1 MTTIVQAHTAFRWT
15 AVLAAVLTLEAV
27 LPGLGAETKAG
38 KKAPAEKPAEQ
49 PAKKPRVKV
58 TISKETTYVTGP
70 LRKDGYVDYVAALN
84 ERCGRGVTPENNAA
98 MLFWKAA
105 GPAEIPKANRER
117 FFKMLGTPPLPEQGD
132 YFVPLDAYVKR
143 LQDAGKLP
151 ASQPGKEAMEAFS
164 KQESQ
169 AMERPWS
176 RKEFPVLADWL
187 AANEKPLAI
196 LAEACKCPRCYEPA
210 TCEDMI
216 APIGDFSPA
225 LEQHREFARV
235 LLRRAML
242 RLGEGTVDEAWED
255 LLNCH
260 RLARLVGQRPMLI
273 DALVAVAIDGMACS
287 GDRVFLQHARLRAAQ
302 AVKLRNDLAR
312 LPTLVN
318 MADTFDVGERFVL
331 LDCMS
336 TAARKG
342 LVSVMESLN
351 NGKPVE
357 TTMPLANLT
366 DSVMIDWNV
375 VLRTANPWYDR
386 MAAAYR
392 KPTQAERKAAIRK
405 IDEEALQFA
414 VAARDM
420 RSLAWSALANPRR
433 ATSQQL
439 GRVLVSVF
447 LPAISAVADADDR
460 AVMRF
465 DLVKL
470 AFALAAYRADHGAYP
485 AKLTDLVPKYVA
497 QVPKDIF
504 VDADLHY
511 RRKGDGYLLYS
522 VGANGKDDGGRGYE
536 DQTVDEP
543 CDDLVVRMPGAGK

>member
-1 MTTIVQAHTAFRWT
+1 MTLLQAHSAFRWT

-27 LPGLGAETKAG
+27 LPGLAAETQAG

-58 TISKETTYVTGP
+58 TISRETTYITGP

-84 ERCGRGVTPENNAA
+84 ERCRQGVTPENNAA
-98 MLFWKAA
+98 VLFWKAA

-151 ASQPGKEAMEAFS
+151 ASQPGKEAMEAFL

-169 AMERPWS
+169 AIERPWS

-196 LAEACKCPRCYEPA
+196 LAEACKCPRCYDPVA
-210 TCEDMI
+210 GGDMI
-216 APIGDFSPA
+216 SAAFPTLQQYRG
-225 LEQHREFARV
+225 FARV
-235 LLRRAML
+235 LVIRAML
-242 RLGEGTVDEAWED
+242 RLDEGNVEQGWED

-260 RLARLVGQRPMLI
+260 RLARLVGQRPMLV
-273 DALVAVAIDGMACS
+273 DALVAMAIEGMACS
-287 GDRVFLQHARLRAAQ
+287 GDRTFLQHARLTAAQ
-302 AVKLRNDLAR
+302 AVKMRNDLGN
-312 LPTLVN
+312 LPPLVDL
-318 MADTFDVGERFVL
+318 AAAFDLGERFLSLDFVSTGARQGLAEFTYL
-331 LDCMS
+331 LTM
-336 TAARKG
+336 KG
-342 LVSVMESLN
+342 GGTWIKKLVDSL
-351 NGKPVE
+351 GD
-357 TTMPLANLT
+357 A
-366 DSVMIDWNV
+366 MIDWDEI
-375 VLRTANPWYDR
+375 LRIDNSWCDR
-386 MAAAYR
+386 FVAAYR
-392 KPTQAERKAAIRK
+392 KPTRADRKEAIRK
-405 IDEEALQFA
+405 IDQEARKLA
-414 VAARDM
+414 EAARNVK
-420 RSLAWSALANPRR
+420 SFAWSALANPRR

-522 VGANGKDDGGRGYE
+522 VGVNGKDDGGRGYE